1 MPEVVEL
8 LERGRSVPTARPAPV
23 GPGSGRE
30 LWARLGAAGALRGI
44 YREGLPERGV
54 IPDRLR
60 DLIVRAEAEE
70 GAGPLLSVC
79 VQAATVLPLLAEAGR
94 REPAAADVARRMLDG
109 RTVVALAATD
119 SGPGS
124 DLTALTTHVQET
136 GTGTVLRG
144 TKRWITN
151 AVHADLLLVLARRRP
166 GPHFTNFTW
175 YLVSADDPRV
185 GVEAAPGPY
194 FTGSGAGHVHL
205 DGVPVL
211 ADGPVGGAGR
221 GLALFAR
228 HIAVERLAGG
238 LWAAAAC
245 RRALADTRDRLADRG
260 LWEQPAIRQRLA
272 AALVRTRQ
280 LEMSVE
286 ALGPAVAA
294 GHDHTGAAL
303 VKAAAGETA
312 DHVLD
317 VCAHLC
323 GADGFAAAGMQHRR
337 AEAALFGIAGGSTE
351 TVLASVADQA
361 EALLSRPRGAES

>member
-1 MPEVVEL
+1 MEL
-8 LERGRSVPTARPAPV
+8 PRHSRRTPAQSPSPA
-23 GPGSGRE
+23 GTGSGRE
-30 LWARLGAAGALRGI
+30 LWARLGAVGALRGL
-44 YREGLPERGV
+44 YREERPERGIV
-54 IPDRLR
+54 PDRLR
-60 DLIVRAEAEE
+60 DLIVRTEAQE
-70 GAGPLLSVC
+70 GTGSLLSVC

-94 REPAAADVARRMLDG
+94 RGPAVADVARRMLDG
-109 RTVVALAATD
+109 RSVVALAATD

-124 DLTALTTHVQET
+124 DLTALLTHAEET
-136 GTGTVLRG
+136 ATGTVLHG

-151 AVHADLLLVLARRRP
+151 ADHADLLLVLARRRP
-166 GPHFTNFTW
+166 GPHFTNFSW
-175 YLVSADDPRV
+175 YLVPADDPRV
-185 GVEAAPGPY
+185 RVETAASPY
-194 FTGSGAGHVHL
+194 FTGSGTGHVHL

-228 HIAVERLAGG
+228 HITVERLAGG
-238 LWAAAAC
+238 HWAVAAC
-245 RRALADTRDRLADRG
+245 RRALADTRDRLEARG
-260 LWEQPAIRQRLA
+260 LWQQPAIRQRFA

-280 LEMSVE
+280 LEALVA

-323 GADGFAAAGMQHRR
+323 GADGFAVAGMQHRR

-351 TVLASVADQA
+351 TVLASVADHA
-361 EALLSRPRGAES
+361 EALLSRPCGVAP

>member
-1 MPEVVEL
+1 MPEAVEL
-8 LERGRSVPTARPAPV
+8 LEGRRPAARPVPTGR
-23 GPGSGRE
+23 GSGRR

-44 YREGLPERGV
+44 YREELPERGV
-54 IPDRLR
+54 IPARLR
-60 DLIVRAEAEE
+60 DLIVRTEAEE
-70 GAGPLLSVC
+70 GTGPLLSVC

-94 REPAAADVARRMLDG
+94 REPAVADVSRRMLDG
-109 RTVVALAATD
+109 TSVVALAATD
-119 SGPGS
+119 IGPGS
-124 DLTALTTHVQET
+124 DLTALTTHTEQT
-136 GTGTVLRG
+136 DAGTVLRG

-175 YLVSADDPRV
+175 YLVPTDDPRV
-185 GVEAAPGPY
+185 EVEAASGPY
-194 FTGSGAGHVHL
+194 FTGSGAGHIHL

-211 ADGPVGGAGR
+211 ADVPVGGAGR

-238 LWAAAAC
+238 LWAVAAC

-260 LWEQPAIRQRLA
+260 LWQQPAIRQRLA
-272 AALVRTRQ
+272 AAVVRTRQ
-280 LEMSVE
+280 LETLVE
-286 ALGPAVAA
+286 ALGPAIAA
-294 GHDHTGAAL
+294 EHDHTGAAL
-303 VKAAAGETA
+303 VKAAAGDTA
-312 DHVLD
+312 EHVLD

-361 EALLSRPRGAES
+361 EALLSRHRGAES

>member
-1 MPEVVEL
+1 MPDV
-8 LERGRSVPTARPAPV
+8 LESARPAPAPLPAPA
-23 GPGSGRE
+23 GRHASGRE
-30 LWARLGAAGALRGI
+30 LWASLGAAGALRGI
-44 YREGLPERGV
+44 YRDGLPERGV
-54 IPDRLR
+54 VPARLR
-60 DLIVRAEAEE
+60 ELMGGVEALE

-94 REPAAADVARRMLDG
+94 RGPTPAAVAEDMLDG

-124 DLTALTTHVQET
+124 DLTALSTRAEET
-136 GTGTVLRG
+136 DVGTVLCG

-151 AVHADLLLVLARRRP
+151 AAHADLFLVLARRRP
-166 GPHFTNFTW
+166 GPHFTSFTW
-175 YLVSADDPRV
+175 YLVPADDPRV
-185 GVEAAPGPY
+185 RVEAAPGPY
-194 FTGSGAGHVHL
+194 FAGSGTGHVHL

-228 HIAVERLAGG
+228 HITVERLAGG

-280 LEMSVE
+280 LEALVD
-286 ALGPAVAA
+286 ALGPSVAT
-294 GHDHTGAAL
+294 GHDHTAAAL

-351 TVLASVADQA
+351 TVLAAVADQA
-361 EALLSRPRGAES
+361 ERLLPRAGGAES

>member
-1 MPEVVEL
+1 MSEVVEPL
-8 LERGRSVPTARPAPV
+8 RGSRPGPTARSAPA
-23 GPGSGRE
+23 GTGSGRE
-30 LWARLGAAGALRGI
+30 LWARLGAAGALRGL
-44 YREGLPERGV
+44 YQEGQPERGIV
-54 IPDRLR
+54 PDRLR
-60 DLIVRAEAEE
+60 DLIVRSEAQE
-70 GAGPLLSVC
+70 GTGPLLSVC

-94 REPAAADVARRMLDG
+94 RGPAVGDVGRRMLDG
-109 RTVVALAATD
+109 RSVVALAATD

-124 DLTALTTHVQET
+124 DLTALTTHAEET

-166 GPHFTNFTW
+166 GPHFTHFSW
-175 YLVSADDPRV
+175 YLVPADDPRV
-185 GVEAAPGPY
+185 QVEAAPSPY
-194 FTGSGAGHVHL
+194 FTGSGTGHVHL

-221 GLALFAR
+221 GLPLFAR

-245 RRALADTRDRLADRG
+245 RRALADTRDRLAEHG

-280 LEMSVE
+280 LEALVE
-286 ALGPAVAA
+286 TLGSAVAA
-294 GHDHTGAAL
+294 EHDHTAAAL

-317 VCAHLC
+317 VCAHLS

-361 EALLSRPRGAES
+361 EALLPRPCGVAS

>member
-1 MPEVVEL
+1 MPEAVEL
-8 LERGRSVPTARPAPV
+8 LRRGRPAPTARPAPADAA
-23 GPGSGRE
+23 SGRE
-30 LWARLGAAGALRGI
+30 LWARLGAAGALRGL
-44 YREGLPERGV
+44 YREELPEHGIV
-54 IPDRLR
+54 PDRLR
-60 DLIVRAEAEE
+60 DLIVRAEAHE

-94 REPAAADVARRMLDG
+94 RGPAAADVARRMLDG
-109 RTVVALAATD
+109 RSVVALAATD

-124 DLTALTTHVQET
+124 DLALLATHAEETAA
-136 GTGTVLRG
+136 GTVLHG

-166 GPHFTNFTW
+166 GPHFTNFAW
-175 YLVSADDPRV
+175 YLVPADDPHVR
-185 GVEAAPGPY
+185 VEAAPSPY
-194 FTGSGAGHVHL
+194 FTGSGTGHVHL

-238 LWAAAAC
+238 LWAVAAC
-245 RRALADTRDRLADRG
+245 RRALADTRKRLADRG
-260 LWEQPAIRQRLA
+260 LWEQPAVRQRLA

-280 LEMSVE
+280 LEALVE
-286 ALGPAVAA
+286 TLGPAVAA
-294 GHDHTGAAL
+294 EHDHTGAAL

-351 TVLASVADQA
+351 TVLASVAQQA
-361 EALLSRPRGAES
+361 EALLSPAGGTAS

>member
-1 MPEVVEL
+1 MPEAAHL
-8 LERGRSVPTARPAPV
+8 LERDSPQPADPAPA
-23 GPGSGRE
+23 GPGCGRE
-30 LWARLGAAGALRGI
+30 LWARLGATGALRGI
-44 YREGLPERGV
+44 YEEALPERGV
-54 IPDRLR
+54 IPDRLG
-60 DLIVRAEAEE
+60 DLIVRAEAQEDT
-70 GAGPLLSVC
+70 GALLSVC

-94 REPAAADVARRMLDG
+94 REPATADIARRMLDG
-109 RTVVALAATD
+109 RCVVALAATD

-124 DLTALTTHVQET
+124 DLTALTTHVEET
-136 GTGTVLRG
+136 DAGPVLHG
-144 TKRWITN
+144 SKRWITN

-166 GPHFTNFTW
+166 GPHFTHFTW
-175 YLVSADDPRV
+175 YLVPADDPRIRI
-185 GVEAAPGPY
+185 EAAQSPY
-194 FTGSGAGHVHL
+194 FTGSGTGHIHL

-211 ADGPVGGAGR
+211 AGEPVGGAGR

-245 RRALADTRDRLADRG
+245 HRALADTRDRLAERG

-280 LEMSVE
+280 LKTLVE
-286 ALGPAVAA
+286 AVGPAVAA
-294 GHDHTGAAL
+294 EHDHTGAAL

-317 VCAHLC
+317 ICAHLC

-337 AEAALFGIAGGSTE
+337 AQAALFGIAGGSTE
-351 TVLASVADQA
+351 TVLAFVADQA
-361 EALLSRPRGAES
+361 QALLARPGEAAS